1 MNKVILIGNLGK
13 DPEVRDLSNGG
24 IVATLNVA
32 TNTSYR
38 QENGEWGETTE
49 WHRVSMWGR
58 LAEIYGSTLKKGDLV
73 QVEAK
78 LTYSKNGDTYYT
90 NIVANSVKRLSKA
103 IVVEEEEMISE
114 EDYITSMFE
123 D

>member
-103 IVVEEEEMISE
+103 IVEEEEEMISE
-114 EDYITSMFE
+114 EDYVTSMFE